1 MSKGEKHWIIPDG
14 YIPPE
19 SSGELT
25 SHESVCVLNLS
36 GQDVVVTIHAY
47 FEDRDPLLG
56 METIVPAR
64 RTKHIR
70 TSSLQTAG
78 RQSIPPGIPF
88 PMPWKLRAVHPYLFN
103 TAVSIPHRPRMP

>member
-1 MSKGEKHWIIPDG
+1 MSKGEKQWIIPDG

-25 SHESVCVLNLS
+25 SHESVCVLNLTE
-36 GQDVVVTIHAY
+36 QDVVVTIHAY

-70 TSSLQTAG
+70 TSSLQTDEG
-78 RQSIPPGIPF
+78 IGIPSGI
-88 PMPWKLRAVHPYLFN
+88 PMRWKLQAVHLCLFN
-103 TAVSIPHRPRMP
+103 TADSIPLRPRML